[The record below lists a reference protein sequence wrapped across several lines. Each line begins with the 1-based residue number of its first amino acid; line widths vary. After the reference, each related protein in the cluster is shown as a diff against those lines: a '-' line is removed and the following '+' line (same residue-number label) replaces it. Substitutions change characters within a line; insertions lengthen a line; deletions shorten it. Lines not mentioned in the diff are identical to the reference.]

1 MNPRNNARMHFTR
14 SSGVLV
20 HPTSLPGPAG
30 IGDIGPDAHRWLD
43 RLGAMGCALWQV
55 LPLGPTGYA
64 DSPYQS
70 FSSFAGN
77 PNLIS
82 PVALVE
88 EGLLE
93 TSDVDPV
100 PDFPEG
106 RVDYG
111 LLIPW
116 KRKLIDT
123 AFERFRTDP
132 GFEAFKQDNRTWLD
146 DFALFMTLKD
156 MYGGNAWTLWPPMLR
171 DRDPDQIE
179 KARAA
184 YRMEIE
190 RHQFAQFLF
199 TRQWQ
204 QLHDRAG
211 RAGISIIGDIPIFT
225 AADSADVWANRELF
239 QLDEEG
245 RPALQAGVPPDYFSE
260 TGQLWGN
267 PLYDWEAHKGSG
279 YAWWIERF
287 RWTLELVDVIRI
299 DHFRGFVNYW
309 EVPANADTAINGRW
323 VDGPGE
329 EFFRSVESELGT
341 LPIIAEDLGEI
352 DPRVPALRDRL
363 GFPGMKVFQFGFD
376 TDRTNPFLPHNY
388 PKNSVAYTGTH
399 DNDTTRGWFDS
410 LADEERA
417 FVLEYLGTD
426 DSEIAWDGMW
436 AVWKSKAVF
445 AIAPLQ
451 DVLDLGTE
459 ARMNL
464 PGSMAGNWQWRA
476 PSDGLTDEV
485 IAKMKALN
493 KATRRKPGRRMRGRS

>member
-1 MNPRNNARMHFTR
+1 MHFTR

-20 HPTSLPGPAG
+20 HPTSLPGPVG
-30 IGDIGPDAHRWLD
+30 IGDIGPDAHQWID
-43 RLGAMGCALWQV
+43 QLGAMGCALWQV

-82 PVALVE
+82 PLALVE
-88 EGLLE
+88 DGLLE
-93 TSDVDPV
+93 RSDLDPV
-100 PDFPEG
+100 PDYPTG

-111 LLIPW
+111 SLITW
-116 KRKLIDT
+116 KRRLIDT
-123 AFERFRTDP
+123 AFERFDTDP

-171 DRDPDQIE
+171 DRDPDQLE
-179 KARAA
+179 KAREA
-184 YRMEIE
+184 YRRDIE
-190 RHQFAQFLF
+190 RHQFGQFLF
-199 TRQWQ
+199 AVQWGR
-204 QLHDRAG
+204 LHDRAL

-225 AADSADVWANRELF
+225 AADSADVWANRDLF
-239 QLDEEG
+239 QLDAEG
-245 RPALQAGVPPDYFSE
+245 RPAVQAGVPPDYFSE

-267 PLYDWEAHKGSG
+267 PLYDWEVHKRTG

-287 RWTLELVDVIRI
+287 RSTLGRVDVIRI

-309 EVPANADTAINGRW
+309 EVPGDADTAIDGRW

-329 EFFRSVESELGT
+329 EFFRSVEAELGT

-352 DPRVPALRDRL
+352 DPRVPILRDRL
-363 GFPGMKVFQFGFD
+363 GFPGMKIFQFGFD

-410 LADEERA
+410 LVDEERA

-436 AVWKSKAVF
+436 AVWKSRAVF

-451 DVLDLGTE
+451 DVLDLGTDS
-459 ARMNL
+459 RMNL
-464 PGSMAGNWQWRA
+464 PGSMSDNWQWRA
-476 PSDGLTDEV
+476 DADALTDDV
-485 IAKMKALN
+485 IAKMRALN
-493 KATRRKPGRRMRGRS
+493 KATRRKPGRRVRGR